1 MFDRMSERD
10 EEASRIRRA
19 LVEAGL
25 ALGSALSLAHVLQI
39 LVDVS
44 RELVGARYAAL
55 GVINAE
61 GSGLSD
67 FITSGMSSEVRARIG
82 DPPKGKGILGLLIRE
97 ARPLR
102 LRDLRD
108 HPASAGVPRNHP
120 PMGSFMGVP
129 VVAQGRV
136 FGNLY
141 VTEKVGSAE
150 FSDDDLALLE
160 VLATQTAVAIENAR
174 LRTARDGLVAA
185 ASHALGNALAGMRVW
200 AGMLL
205 QTPPSSQ
212 DAWIEGVRHIASS
225 AAQSMR
231 LVEGLVA
238 LAEIQEGAVRLHAES
253 VDVSALVGQSA
264 QDLRPEADAAA
275 VTLDV
280 HSDGSLPAQLDGQ
293 RTRQLL
299 HNLLAHAI
307 EMAPESTHVSI
318 ASRRGITGDI
328 EIEVCDTGPYVPPEL
343 VESLFDPQLSDA
355 VQTRLR
361 GFGLEL
367 AVSRQLARIMGG
379 DITAEGLTDG
389 GGVRFTLRLP
399 AVMVGPGSA
408 GVA

>member
-1 MFDRMSERD
+1 
-10 EEASRIRRA
+10 
-19 LVEAGL
+19 
-25 ALGSALSLAHVLQI
+25 
-39 LVDVS
+39 
-44 RELVGARYAAL
+44 
-55 GVINAE
+55 
-61 GSGLSD
+61 
-67 FITSGMSSEVRARIG
+67 
-82 DPPKGKGILGLLIRE
+82 
-97 ARPLR
+97 
-102 LRDLRD
+102 
-108 HPASAGVPRNHP
+108 
-120 PMGSFMGVP
+120 
-129 VVAQGRV
+129 
-136 FGNLY
+136 
-141 VTEKVGSAE
+141 
-150 FSDDDLALLE
+150 
-160 VLATQTAVAIENAR
+160 
-174 LRTARDGLVAA
+174 
-185 ASHALGNALAGMRVW
+185 
-200 AGMLL
+200 
-205 QTPPSSQ
+205 
-212 DAWIEGVRHIASS
+212 
-225 AAQSMR
+225 
-231 LVEGLVA
+231 
-238 LAEIQEGAVRLHAES
+238 
-253 VDVSALVGQSA
+253 
-264 QDLRPEADAAA
+264 